1 METMLTPRR
10 TSLTDEGRVDA
21 IRAWFA
27 ERGYE
32 LVVHPVEHGGYFAPY
47 MRIGKEG
54 GVAAFAWGNTAV
66 EAAEAAQAQFEEEAH

>member
-1 METMLTPRR
+1 MLTPRR

-32 LVVHPVEHGGYFAPY
+32 LVVHPVEHGGYFTPY

-54 GVAAFAWGNTAV
+54 GVAPFAWGNTAV